1 MSAYLYTWNPK
12 RWKWADQPEA
22 ICRIGDGEQY
32 DIDWSCGNTK
42 KIVVGDIFFLIKL
55 GVEPKGIIGCGY
67 ISSVPYPLPH
77 WDEEKARQGLSA
89 LRTDL
94 LFKVLSEKP
103 IIFIEQLQERYPAYN
118 WSPQASGLSV
128 PEPIAGEL
136 FSEIQQSPAFGFPI
150 PTTNDVRLYA
160 EGKSKTVTS
169 KTYDRSPHA
178 RQACIEHYGYT
189 CCVCGFNFEKV
200 YGALGENYIEVHHL
214 KPVADIGKEYL
225 IDPIKDLRP
234 VCANCHRMLHKQRPP
249 LAVEELLTHN
259 PALQGTLRD
268 KAAQRP

>member
-1 MSAYLYTWNPK
+1 MNAYLYAWNPR

-32 DIDWSCGNTK
+32 DICWSCGNTK

-55 GVEPKGIIGCGY
+55 GVESKGVIGCGY
-67 ISSVPYPLPH
+67 ISSLPYPLPH
-77 WDEEKARQGLSA
+77 WDENKAKQGLSA

-94 LFKVLSEKP
+94 LFKALSEKP
-103 IIFIEQLQERYPAYN
+103 IISIEQLNERYPAYN
-118 WSPQASGLSV
+118 WLPRVSGLPI
-128 PEPIAGEL
+128 PEPIASEL
-136 FSEIQQSPAFGFPI
+136 FLEIQQSPVFGFSI
-150 PTTNDVRLYA
+150 STTSEVRLYA
-160 EGKSKTVTS
+160 EGKSKKVTS
-169 KTYDRSPHA
+169 KTYDRNPHA

-189 CCVCGFNFEKV
+189 CCVCGFNFKKA

-214 KPVADIGKEYL
+214 KPVADMAKEYL

-249 LAVEELLTHN
+249 LTVEELLMIRH
-259 PALQGTLRD
+259 AMR
-268 KAAQRP
+268 A